1 MASKYK
7 ATVEIERWKE
17 HVCLG
22 CGSTFRYP
30 LKRSYSQEAHT
41 QEAAELLARRAVMR
55 SLETDVESKPCPTCG
70 MTTAFAW
77 FVRGSIDRSWK
88 ANPAGALF
96 ALVSGPLI
104 GWLVWSAFRNE
115 PVGFRTVSGPLITL
129 VMAGLLFSLAFWLVR
144 LIVSPAVLTGSGEMP
159 LPWPG

>member
-1 MASKYK
+1 LSGLVGVATTLVPDPRGFGTHVQLGLRPCGF
-7 ATVEIERWKE
+7 ATVTGR
-17 HVCLG
+17 
-22 CGSTFRYP
+22 
-30 LKRSYSQEAHT
+30 
-41 QEAAELLARRAVMR
+41 
-55 SLETDVESKPCPTCG
+55 PCPTCG

-88 ANPAGALF
+88 ANPTGALF
-96 ALVSGPLI
+96 ALVSVPLI

-144 LIVSPAVLTGSGEMP
+144 LIVSPAVVTGSGEMP